1 MLINLSNHPLNTW
14 PKTQLEEALSKF
26 GVILDIPFPNIEPD
40 WDEEKISQ
48 LADQISSDIIH
59 HHGHEI
65 TAVHVMG
72 EFTLTYALVQRFK
85 EEGYTC
91 VASTSKRIVEML
103 SDGSKKVKFE
113 FCRFRRY
120 K

>member
-14 PKTQLEEALSKF
+14 PKAQSEEALSKF
-26 GVILDIPFPNIEPD
+26 GEILDIPFPNIEPD
-40 WDEEKISQ
+40 WDEEKIAQ
-48 LADQISSDIIH
+48 LADQISSNIIH

-65 TAVHVMG
+65 AAVHVMG

-85 EEGYTC
+85 EKGYTC
-91 VASTSKRIVEML
+91 VASTSERIVEML
-103 SDGSKKVKFE
+103 PDGSKNVKFE

-120 K
+120 E